1 MPGTGVDAGDGA
13 DPAVDAARTG
23 HVVVCGLDGLGV
35 RIVEQLRAAGQDV
48 VVVDAA
54 APEPLRREVRRLGAG
69 LLLADA
75 TEGEALDAAG
85 VAGAS
90 AVVCVERDDLRSLR
104 VALLARDRRA
114 DVRVVTAL
122 ANAAVGRAVAG
133 GPSRRTGTVGVA
145 GARGPDTVLDV
156 AALASPTL
164 VEACVQSPVHELD
177 VAGHRFLSA
186 SVTATRSGSLRE
198 LYGDLVPLAV
208 TPEPGPDPDPPD
220 PDPADVSRTGGA
232 EPDPSTTGLAETTR
246 GADTTAVC
254 PGRDHTVAPG
264 DRVVLL
270 GTPEEL
276 AAAGIATGE
285 RTADRRV
292 TRRGGGRD
300 PALAQSGSSRLRR
313 AVAALVQLVRE
324 ADRGLGWALVAL
336 VALIVVSTAV
346 INIGYADPG
355 MTVVDAL
362 YFTVES
368 VATVGFGDYSFADQA
383 LWLRLW
389 AVFLM
394 LAGVVT
400 TAIPIAF
407 FTDMLIS
414 RRLAATAGRRRAS
427 GARGHV
433 VLIGLGAVGVAVLT
447 ALRERGRDVVVVER
461 DPANRFLDR
470 ARALNV
476 PVVFGDATSDEALA
490 AARVPRASAV
500 AVLTSDD
507 MANIE
512 TGLAVREILGASWV
526 DVPVVLRLLD
536 RELARTAA
544 DRFEFGFVR
553 SVGELAAPWFVGG
566 ALGLDVLG
574 TFPVHGRA
582 FLLGHLT
589 VAAGSG
595 LDGLAL
601 RELSARTRVVA
612 LRRAGDTDRLEHPPR
627 RDTRVA
633 AGDEAYL
640 VGPYSELLDV
650 LRHHRSGVP
659 APPADTADN
668 PTDNPSDTRRTAVP

>member
-1 MPGTGVDAGDGA
+1 VRDRRPD
-13 DPAVDAARTG
+13 
-23 HVVVCGLDGLGV
+23 V
-35 RIVEQLRAAGQDV
+35 RIVT
-48 VVVDAA
+48 
-54 APEPLRREVRRLGAG
+54 RL
-69 LLLADA
+69 D
-75 TEGEALDAAG
+75 
-85 VAGAS
+85 
-90 AVVCVERDDLRSLR
+90 
-104 VALLARDRRA
+104 
-114 DVRVVTAL
+114 
-122 ANAAVGRAVAG
+122 NAAVGRAVADDP
-133 GPSRRTGTVGVA
+133 GPG
-145 GARGPDTVLDV
+145 TVLDV
-156 AALASPTL
+156 AALAAPAV
-164 VEACVQSPVHELD
+164 VEACTASRVHAFD
-177 VAGHRFLSA
+177 IVGRRFLA
-186 SVTATRSGSLRE
+186 ARTEAPAAGTLRE
-198 LYGDLVPLAV
+198 LYGDLAPLAV
-208 TPEPGPDPDPPD
+208 TV
-220 PDPADVSRTGGA
+220 PA
-232 EPDPSTTGLAETTR
+232 TR
-246 GADTTAVC
+246 GAATDGTATPGTAIHGTATRGAATHGAATPVSAAGTTTEVC
-254 PGRDHTVAPG
+254 PGRDRSVEAG
-264 DRVVLL
+264 DAVTLL
-270 GTPEEL
+270 GTVEEL
-276 AAAGIATGE
+276 TAAGVP
-285 RTADRRV
+285 TAPPPGPRQHS
-292 TRRGGGRD
+292 TRRGAGRLPQD
-300 PALAQSGSSRLRR
+300 RATAGRVRR
-313 AVAALVQLVRE
+313 AAGAVVQVARESERGLRLALTALVT
-324 ADRGLGWALVAL
+324 
-336 VALIVVSTAV
+336 LIVVSTVV
-346 INIGYADPG
+346 IRLGYQDPG
-355 MTVVDAL
+355 MGVVDAL

-368 VATVGFGDYSFADQA
+368 VATVGFGDYTFADQA

-476 PVVFGDATSDEALA
+476 PVVFGDATTAETLA
-490 AARVPRASAV
+490 AARVPRAAAV

-512 TGLAVREILGASWV
+512 TGLAVREMLGASWV

-544 DRFEFGFVR
+544 DRFDFGFVR

-582 FLLGHLT
+582 FLLGHFT
-589 VAAGSG
+589 VAPGSG

-612 LRRAGDTDRLEHPPR
+612 LRRAGDPDGLEHPPR

-650 LRHHRSGVP
+650 LRHHRSGAPAGDTPGPSPDTDHAPVP
-659 APPADTADN
+659 
-668 PTDNPSDTRRTAVP
+668 

>member
-1 MPGTGVDAGDGA
+1 V
-13 DPAVDAARTG
+13 
-23 HVVVCGLDGLGV
+23 
-35 RIVEQLRAAGQDV
+35 
-48 VVVDAA
+48 
-54 APEPLRREVRRLGAG
+54 
-69 LLLADA
+69 
-75 TEGEALDAAG
+75 
-85 VAGAS
+85 
-90 AVVCVERDDLRSLR
+90 
-104 VALLARDRRA
+104 
-114 DVRVVTAL
+114 
-122 ANAAVGRAVAG
+122 
-133 GPSRRTGTVGVA
+133 
-145 GARGPDTVLDV
+145 
-156 AALASPTL
+156 
-164 VEACVQSPVHELD
+164 
-177 VAGHRFLSA
+177 
-186 SVTATRSGSLRE
+186 
-198 LYGDLVPLAV
+198 
-208 TPEPGPDPDPPD
+208 
-220 PDPADVSRTGGA
+220 
-232 EPDPSTTGLAETTR
+232 
-246 GADTTAVC
+246 
-254 PGRDHTVAPG
+254 
-264 DRVVLL
+264 
-270 GTPEEL
+270 
-276 AAAGIATGE
+276 
-285 RTADRRV
+285 
-292 TRRGGGRD
+292 
-300 PALAQSGSSRLRR
+300 
-313 AVAALVQLVRE
+313 
-324 ADRGLGWALVAL
+324 
-336 VALIVVSTAV
+336 V
-346 INIGYADPG
+346 INTGYADPG

-461 DPANRFLDR
+461 DPGNRFLDT

-476 PVVFGDATSDEALA
+476 PVVFGDATTAETLA
-490 AARVPRASAV
+490 AARVPRAAAV

-544 DRFEFGFVR
+544 DRFDFGFVR

-589 VAAGSG
+589 VAPGSG

-612 LRRAGDTDRLEHPPR
+612 LRRAGDPDGLEHPPR

-650 LRHHRSGVP
+650 LRHHHTG
-659 APPADTADN
+659 APADGLPPDPDHA
-668 PTDNPSDTRRTAVP
+668 PVA